1 MLHRRVVIAFALTV
15 AALVA
20 APGVAYAA
28 TAPSSGSQPQ
38 KSRAATG
45 TYNLDFTLPTAGKSG
60 CEVCHSDQNLVR
72 IVEGRTKSMFV
83 DVEVLRQS
91 AHAKLA
97 CTQCHIDF
105 AYKTPHA
112 KGKEVS
118 AWRETAKLSC
128 KNTGCHTNAYDLVN
142 EGAHAA
148 TYRKAVNAGTAK
160 SNYPPPLCGDCHG
173 GHDIAVL
180 KDNPSAKAALHSRGM
195 EMCGKCHP
203 EQTGNYADYYH
214 GAAYQKG
221 AQDSPACWQ
230 CHNSHD
236 VYPSSDRRS
245 PTYVDNLPQT
255 CGRCH
260 GSVNEQYT
268 DYAKFIHGRQQVL
281 DENPAWV
288 FIGNVKQTIEGAITH
303 VRSWFST

>member
-1 MLHRRVVIAFALTV
+1 MRARRLCIALTLVV
-15 AALVA
+15 AALFSA
-20 APGVAYAA
+20 TSAAYAA
-28 TAPSSGSQPQ
+28 NASSTPE

-60 CEVCHSDQNLVR
+60 CEVCHSDPNLVR
-72 IVEGRTKSMFV
+72 IVNGQTRSMFV
-83 DVEVLRQS
+83 DVAILRES

-97 CTQCHIDF
+97 CTQCHLDF
-105 AYKTPHA
+105 AYNTPHN
-112 KGKEVS
+112 KGRPDDTWKSV
-118 AWRETAKLSC
+118 AKLSC
-128 KNTGCHTNAYDLVN
+128 KSTGCHPTEYDQMN
-142 EGAHAA
+142 QGAHSA
-148 TYRKAVNAGTAK
+148 TYRQGINSSSGSK
-160 SNYPPPLCGDCHG
+160 SGYPAPTCGDCHG
-173 GHDIAVL
+173 GHDIAIL
-180 KDNPSAKAALHSRGM
+180 KNNPTAQAALHARGIK
-195 EMCGKCHP
+195 MCGTCHP
-203 EQTGNYADYYH
+203 QQTGDYADYYH

-221 AQDSPACWQ
+221 APDAPACWD
-230 CHNSHD
+230 CHNAHD

-281 DENPAWV
+281 NENPAWM
-288 FIGNVKQTIEGAITH
+288 FIGTVRQTIEGAITR